1 MTQQNPRELLKQ
13 GDPQAIASSINRTLK
28 PKGINAEVARD
39 NGCLHITLE
48 SGKVPDQMVLVDF
61 IRTGMTKLGLE
72 SIHTVQVYGRRIG
85 DSSPTW
91 EEEIELMPA
100 SPMLY
105 EHETSMPHDSVGLD
119 DVEPESEDYYQDE
132 EFDRDEDD
140 EVEDEVEETPP
151 PKKQFPKWAIPVGI
165 LVPVMALAGLFF
177 TGNLPFVSGSTSE
190 PTSPE
195 VASPSPTAT
204 SSAPKPASPSPSA
217 SDGEKPAASPAPTA
231 LPNAAA
237 KPASP
242 APLGASPAPPAAS
255 GTPKA
260 SPAPPAASGTPKAS
274 PAPAAASGT
283 PKASPAPPAASGT
296 PKASP
301 APTAASGTPKASPA
315 PTATSGTPKAASGT
329 PKSDPWREAVN
340 QAQSAA
346 ILAQTA
352 QSQTEWIAVANQWQ
366 KAVDLMNVVP
376 TTSPNHQK
384 AQQKATEYKSNLEVA
399 NRRATSAP

>member
-28 PKGINAEVARD
+28 PKGINAEVTRD

-119 DVEPESEDYYQDE
+119 DVERESEDYYQDE

-177 TGNLPFVSGSTSE
+177 TGNLPFLSGSTSE

-204 SSAPKPASPSPSA
+204 SSTPKPASPSPSA

-231 LPNAAA
+231 IPNAAA

-242 APLGASPAPPAAS
+242 APLGASPAP
-255 GTPKA
+255 T
-260 SPAPPAASGTPKAS
+260 AASGTPKAS

-283 PKASPAPPAASGT
+283 PKASPAPAAASGT

-315 PTATSGTPKAASGT
+315 PTAASGTPKAASGT

-384 AQQKATEYKSNLEVA
+384 AQQKAAEYKSNLVVA
-399 NRRATSAP
+399 NRRAAAAP